1 LNNKLQKYKHM
12 KTKQILSLVA
22 LSIVLFF
29 QVSCSS
35 NTDKKNESN
44 KNELSGSISIS
55 GAFALYPMV
64 VKWAEEFQK
73 INPNVRIDV
82 SAGGAGK
89 GIADVL
95 QNMVD
100 IAMVSR
106 EIKVEEIQ
114 KGAWFIAVTK
124 DAVVPVINASNP
136 VFSEIQKKG
145 ITKTQLASLF
155 TENKK
160 ITWGKIYSANNKSN
174 INVYNRSD
182 ACGAGEMWAKFF
194 NIKQEDLLGTGVFG
208 DPGIADAVKND
219 INGIGYNNVIYAY
232 DLKSRVLYPGLAIIP
247 IDLNE
252 NGVLEPDENF
262 YQNLDSITNAIR
274 TNRYP
279 SPPARELF
287 LVTKGKTTNPIVL
300 AFYNWILTDGQ
311 KYINEGG
318 YVKLTDENIK
328 SQIEKLK

>member
-1 LNNKLQKYKHM
+1 M
-12 KTKQILSLVA
+12 KTQNFLSLV
-22 LSIVLFF
+22 LISTVLIL
-29 QVSCSS
+29 QVSCSNS
-35 NTDKKNESN
+35 TTEKTAIN
-44 KNELSGSISIS
+44 KTELSGNISIS

-73 INPNVRIDV
+73 INPEVRIDV

-89 GIADVL
+89 GMTDVL

-100 IAMVSR
+100 VAMISR
-106 EIKVEEIQ
+106 EIKEEEIQ
-114 KGAWFIAVTK
+114 KGAWYIAVTK
-124 DAVVPVINASNP
+124 DAVLPVINASNP
-136 VFSEIQKKG
+136 VLAEIQKTG
-145 ITKTQLASLF
+145 ITKTKLAILF
-155 TENKK
+155 TETKK
-160 ITWGKIYSANNKSN
+160 TTWGNLYNTKDKSN
-174 INVYNRSD
+174 INVFNRSD

-194 NIKQEDLLGTGVFG
+194 GKTQEDLAGTGVFG
-208 DPGIADAVKND
+208 DPGIAEAVKND

-252 NGVLEPDENF
+252 NGILDPEENF

-274 TNRYP
+274 TGKYP

-287 LVTKGKTTNPIVL
+287 LVTNGKTDNPIVK
-300 AFYNWILTDGQ
+300 AFYNWILTEGQ
-311 KYINEGG
+311 KFIDEGG
-318 YVKLTDENIK
+318 YVKLTDDNIK

>member
-1 LNNKLQKYKHM
+1 MKKQHFLSLALISAILILQISCSTNTTETTENNKK
-12 KTKQILSLVA
+12 
-22 LSIVLFF
+22 
-29 QVSCSS
+29 
-35 NTDKKNESN
+35 
-44 KNELSGSISIS
+44 ELSGNISIS

-89 GIADVL
+89 GMTDVL
-95 QNMVD
+95 QDMVD
-100 IAMVSR
+100 VAMISR
-106 EIKVEEIQ
+106 EIKQEEIQ

-124 DAVVPVINASNP
+124 DAVLPVINSSNP
-136 VFSEIQKKG
+136 VLAEAQKNG
-145 ITKTQLASLF
+145 ITKTQLAALF

-160 ITWGKIYSANNKSN
+160 TTWGKLFNTKDKSI

-194 NIKQEDLLGTGVFG
+194 NKKQEDLAGTGVFG
-208 DPGIADAVKND
+208 DPGIAEAVKND
-219 INGIGYNNVIYAY
+219 VNGIGYNNVIYAY
-232 DLKSRVLYPGLAIIP
+232 DLNSKILYPGLAIIP

-252 NGVLEPDENF
+252 NGILDPEENF

-274 TNRYP
+274 KGNYP
-279 SPPARELF
+279 SPPSRELF
-287 LVTKGKTTNPIVL
+287 MVTKGKAINPIVL

-311 KYINEGG
+311 NFIDEGG
-318 YVKLTDENIK
+318 YVKLTDDNIK

>member
-1 LNNKLQKYKHM
+1 M
-12 KTKQILSLVA
+12 KTLHFLSLA
-22 LSIVLFF
+22 LISATLTL
-29 QVSCSS
+29 QVSCS
-35 NTDKKNESN
+35 NNTTETTDKN
-44 KNELSGSISIS
+44 KLSGNISIS

-73 INPNVRIDV
+73 LNPDVRIDV

-89 GIADVL
+89 GMTDVL
-95 QNMVD
+95 QDMVD
-100 IAMVSR
+100 VAMISR
-106 EIKVEEIQ
+106 EIKEEEIQ

-124 DAVVPVINASNP
+124 DAVLPVINSSNP
-136 VFSEIQKKG
+136 VLAEIQKNG
-145 ITKTQLASLF
+145 ITKSQLSTLF
-155 TENKK
+155 TEGKK
-160 ITWGKIYSANNKSN
+160 TTWGKLYNTKDKSN
-174 INVYNRSD
+174 INVFNRSD

-194 NIKQEDLLGTGVFG
+194 GKKQEDLAGTGVFG
-208 DPGIADAVKND
+208 DPGIAEAVKND
-219 INGIGYNNVIYAY
+219 VNGIGYNNVIYAY

-252 NGVLEPDENF
+252 NGVLDPEENF

-287 LVTKGKTTNPIVL
+287 MVTKGKTFNPIVL

-311 KYINEGG
+311 KFIDEGG

>member
-1 LNNKLQKYKHM
+1 MKNKNLF
-12 KTKQILSLVA
+12 SLLAITLA
-22 LSIVLFF
+22 LLI
-29 QVSCSS
+29 QVSCSNNNS
-35 NTDKKNESN
+35 EN
-44 KNELSGSISIS
+44 KDSKENELSGNISIS

-73 INPNVRIDV
+73 INPKIRIDV

-89 GIADVL
+89 GMTDVL
-95 QNMVD
+95 NGMVD
-100 IAMVSR
+100 VAMISR
-106 EIKVEEIQ
+106 GIKDEEVK
-114 KGAWFIAVTK
+114 KGAWYIAVTK
-124 DAVVPVINASNP
+124 DAVLPVINASNP
-136 VFSEIQKKG
+136 VLAEIQKKG
-145 ITKTQLASLF
+145 ITKTQLATLF

-160 ITWGKIYSANNKSN
+160 TTWGAIYKTKDKSF
-174 INVYNRSD
+174 INVFNRSD

-194 NIKQEDLLGTGVFG
+194 DKKQEDLAGTGVFG
-208 DPGIADAVKND
+208 DPGIAEAVKND
-219 INGIGYNNVIYAY
+219 VNGIGYNNVIYAY

-252 NGVLEPDENF
+252 NGILDPEENF

-274 TNRYP
+274 LDRYP
-279 SPPARELF
+279 SPPARELYM
-287 LVTKGKTTNPIVL
+287 VTKGKATNPVVL

-311 KYINEGG
+311 KFIDEGG

>member
-1 LNNKLQKYKHM
+1 M
-12 KTKQILSLVA
+12 KTKQLLLIVATSLT
-22 LSIVLFF
+22 LLF
-29 QVSCSS
+29 QVSCSN
-35 NTDKKNESN
+35 NTTEN
-44 KNELSGSISIS
+44 KDSKPTELSGNISIS

-73 INPNVRIDV
+73 TNPNVRIDI

-89 GIADVL
+89 GMTDVL
-95 QNMVD
+95 NGMVD
-100 IAMVSR
+100 VAMISR
-106 EIKVEEIQ
+106 GIKDEEIQ
-114 KGAWFIAVTK
+114 KGAWYIAVTK
-124 DAVVPVINASNP
+124 DAVLPVISSSNP
-136 VFSEIQKKG
+136 VLAEIQKKG

-160 ITWGKIYSANNKSN
+160 TTWGSLYNTKNKSTV
-174 INVYNRSD
+174 NVFNRSD

-194 NIKQEDLLGTGVFG
+194 DKKQEDLTGTGVFG
-208 DPGIADAVKND
+208 DPGIAEAVKND
-219 INGIGYNNVIYAY
+219 VNGIGYNNVIYAY

-252 NGVLEPDENF
+252 NGVLEPEENF

-274 TNRYP
+274 VGKYP
-279 SPPARELF
+279 SPPARELYM
-287 LVTKGKTTNPIVL
+287 VTKGKPINNIVL

-311 KYINEGG
+311 KFVDEGG
-318 YVKLTDENIK
+318 YVKLTDDNIK

>member
-1 LNNKLQKYKHM
+1 M

-35 NTDKKNESN
+35 NTDKTNENN
-44 KNELSGSISIS
+44 KSELSGSISIS

-73 INPNVRIDV
+73 INQNVRIDV

-89 GIADVL
+89 GMTDVL

-100 IAMVSR
+100 VAMVSR
-106 EIKVEEIQ
+106 EIKEEEIQ

-145 ITKTQLASLF
+145 ITKTQLAVLF
-155 TENKK
+155 TKNTKS
-160 ITWGKIYSANNKSN
+160 TWGKLYSTNNKSN

-182 ACGAGEMWAKFF
+182 ACGAGEMWAKYFGK
-194 NIKQEDLLGTGVFG
+194 KQEDLLGTGVYG
-208 DPGIADAVKND
+208 DPGVADAVKND
-219 INGIGYNNVIYAY
+219 KNGIGYNNVIYAY
-232 DLKSRVLYPGLAIIP
+232 DLKSRVFYPGLSVIP

-252 NGVLEPDENF
+252 NGVLDPEENF

-279 SPPARELF
+279 SPPARELY
-287 LVTKGKTTNPIVL
+287 LVTKGKTKNQVVL
-300 AFYNWILTDGQ
+300 AFYKWILTDGQ

-328 SQIEKLK
+328 TQIEKLK